1 MTDIMDWRDCEEGFI
16 REVEIDK
23 EKTSSIIETAE
34 ARLEFLKSLQADK
47 NNVSFIV
54 EGYYEVIKELLVAI
68 LLSKGLRSKNH
79 QCLISYFY
87 HNYHEYEGE
96 AHLISQMSYLR
107 NRLDYY
113 GEAINFA
120 FYEKNKKEFDK
131 TVELLKR
138 LLKRLLSREK

>member
-23 EKTSSIIETAE
+23 EKADSIIETAG
-34 ARLEFLKSLQADK
+34 ARLEFLKSLQADE

-54 EGYYEVIKELLVAI
+54 EGYYEVIKELLVAM

-87 HNYHEYEGE
+87 HNYPEHEGE
-96 AHLISQMSYLR
+96 AHLISQISYLR

-120 FYEKNKKEFDK
+120 FYEKNKEEFDK
-131 TVELLKR
+131 IVEM
-138 LLKRLLSREK
+138 LKRLLSQEK